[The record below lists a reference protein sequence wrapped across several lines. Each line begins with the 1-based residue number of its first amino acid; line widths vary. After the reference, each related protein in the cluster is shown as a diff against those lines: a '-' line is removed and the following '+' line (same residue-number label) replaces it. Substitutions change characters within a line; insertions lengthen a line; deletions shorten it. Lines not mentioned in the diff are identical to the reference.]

1 MEASAQSMGN
11 TSGKP
16 VKKKVLFLLEAFDK
30 GGIEKVT
37 LDIVNNLDPKQ
48 YDITVQTFWFGGYCQ
63 SQVHDNVKVI
73 PFFFRRYVRGII
85 RLIDY
90 LPPKLLYR
98 LFVHGD
104 YDVEI
109 AASDGG
115 AAKVIS
121 GSTNKKAKKVCWVHM
136 DVTKRGSQ
144 LKEFRNAETAK
155 LIYSK
160 FDVIVPASE
169 ACADSFREKFGSDYS
184 ISVKRNPLPV
194 DEILRKASEPFS
206 FANTGGIKIACIG
219 RLVEQK
225 GFDRLLIACRR
236 VIDDGMS
243 DFTVHIAGD
252 GPKRAELEQ
261 TIHKLGLQETVYLYG
276 YCSNPYSMLRQ
287 ADAFVLSSRD
297 EAFPLV
303 VGESLIV
310 GTPVVATDCCG
321 VREWLEDDKFG
332 RIVPNSTDGIYDGL
346 SAILQNPEILTQFR
360 ARIPEAQEKLAFQK
374 ALDDFEEL
382 LK

>member
-1 MEASAQSMGN
+1 MGN
-11 TSGKP
+11 TGGKP

-37 LDIVNNLDPKQ
+37 LDIVNNLDPMQ
-48 YDITVQTFWFGGYCQ
+48 YDITVQTFWFGGHCQ
-63 SQVHDNVKVI
+63 SLVHENVRVI

-85 RLIDY
+85 RLIEY
-90 LPPKLLYR
+90 LPPSLLYR

-121 GSTNKKAKKVCWVHM
+121 GSTNKNAKKVCWVHM
-136 DVTKRGSQ
+136 DVMNRGSQ

-155 LIYSK
+155 PVYSK
-160 FDVIVPASE
+160 FDVIVPVSE
-169 ACADSFREKFGSDYS
+169 ACADSFRKKFGTGYL

-194 DEILRKASEPFS
+194 DEILRKSSEPFS
-206 FANTGGIKIACIG
+206 FVNPGGIKIACIG

-236 VIDDGMS
+236 LIDDGMS

-261 TIHKLGLQETVYLYG
+261 TIHKLGLQETVHLYG

-287 ADAFVLSSRD
+287 ADVFVLSSRD
-297 EAFPLV
+297 EAFSLV
-303 VGESLIV
+303 VGESLIA

-321 VREWLEDDKFG
+321 VREWLEDDKYG
-332 RIVPNSTDGIYDGL
+332 MIVQNSIDGIYAGL
-346 SAILQNPEILTQFR
+346 SAILQNPEILSRYR
-360 ARIPEAQEKLAFQK
+360 AKIPEAQKRLSFQK
-374 ALDDFEEL
+374 ALSDFEEVL
-382 LK
+382 V

>member
-1 MEASAQSMGN
+1 MEASARPMGN
-11 TSGKP
+11 TGGKP

-37 LDIVNNLDPKQ
+37 LDIVNNLNPDQ
-48 YDITVQTFWFGGYCQ
+48 YDLTVQTFWFGGYCQ
-63 SQVHDNVKVI
+63 SRVHDNVKVI

-85 RLIDY
+85 RLIEY
-90 LPPKLLYR
+90 LPPRLLYR
-98 LFVHGD
+98 LFVHDD

-121 GSTNKKAKKVCWVHM
+121 GSTNKKSKKVCWVHM
-136 DVTKRGSQ
+136 DVMKRGSQ

-155 LIYSK
+155 PIYSK
-160 FDVIVPASE
+160 FHVIVPVSE

-194 DEILRKASEPFS
+194 DEILRKSSEPFS
-206 FANTGGIKIACIG
+206 FVNTGGIKIACIG

-236 VIDDGMS
+236 LIDDGKS
-243 DFTVHIAGD
+243 NFSVHIAGD
-252 GPKRAELEQ
+252 GPKCTELQ
-261 TIHKLGLQETVYLYG
+261 QAIHKLGLQKTVHLYG
-276 YCSNPYSMLRQ
+276 YCSNPYSLLRQ
-287 ADAFVLSSRD
+287 ADVFVLSSRD

-321 VREWLEDDKFG
+321 VREWLEDDKYG
-332 RIVPNSTDGIYDGL
+332 RIVQNSTDGIYDGL
-346 SAILQNPEILTQFR
+346 STILQNPEILSQYR
-360 ARIPEAQEKLAFQK
+360 ARIPEAQEKLSFQK
-374 ALDDFEEL
+374 ALNDFEEL
-382 LK
+382 LV